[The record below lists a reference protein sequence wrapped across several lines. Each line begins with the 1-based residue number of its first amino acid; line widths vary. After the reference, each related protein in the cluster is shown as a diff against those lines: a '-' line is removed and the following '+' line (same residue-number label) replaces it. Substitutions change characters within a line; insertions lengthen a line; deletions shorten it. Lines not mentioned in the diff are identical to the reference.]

1 MFPRSVE
8 TGNHN
13 LTGSQTYSGFSQ
25 THWEAGF
32 NPSFLPPEV
41 FRAWGSIDSLLL
53 LLLPPEPRAVGTQS
67 SSTHG
72 RGHWTAS
79 LDILSSTRSSPSWDQ
94 PLRLGGRSP
103 ISQIHS
109 HHDPGLMPQHWGTRA
124 VASNLSP
131 PVVTYLCR
139 CSVPA
144 AQSSSLGKIPKA
156 SGWSL
161 VPSFAPPSSSS
172 LCSCP
177 LLLQPPR
184 AAPPFLLPAL
194 PVLCLLSESQ
204 TRDWGGGGEDPRRGS
219 ASDGPAPN
227 LGGCRGEGGAGR
239 LLIV

>member
-1 MFPRSVE
+1 MVSLKP
-8 TGNHN
+8 TGKLASTQVSCLLKSSGHGGQ
-13 LTGSQTYSGFSQ
+13 LTPFS
-25 THWEAGF
+25 
-32 NPSFLPPEV
+32 
-41 FRAWGSIDSLLL
+41 SLL
-53 LLLPPEPRAVGTQS
+53 PAEPRAVGTQS

-109 HHDPGLMPQHWGTRA
+109 HQDLSLMPQHWGTRA

-131 PVVTYLCR
+131 PVVTYLRR
-139 CSVPA
+139 CSVSA

-161 VPSFAPPSSSS
+161 VPSFAAPSSSS

-204 TRDWGGGGEDPRRGS
+204 ARDWGEGEDPRRGS
-219 ASDGPAPN
+219 ASDARHQTWGAAEGREEQ
-227 LGGCRGEGGAGR
+227 GGFSLCEGNFIFNR
-239 LLIV
+239 C